1 MMIKDEIKALEE
13 LESAYEKKESEVFDI
28 CDFVLKRIYKL
39 QTEYNR
45 KNRKMLFIISE
56 GFTHFKVDEVEDRGD
71 LIFINYYDTDYDCYD
86 SDSIL
91 LPPDIF
97 DSDSKLTEWF
107 ESKVSEYEAKV
118 KERKQINENK
128 EYQEYLRLKEKY
140 DSQEE

>member
-13 LESAYEKKESEVFDI
+13 LEAAYEKKESEVFDI
-28 CDFVLKRIYKL
+28 CDSVLKKIYNL
-39 QTEYNR
+39 QTEYNK
-45 KNRKMLFIISE
+45 KNRKKLFIISE
-56 GFTHFKVDEVEDRGD
+56 GFTHFKVDDVEDRGD
-71 LIFINYYDTDYDCYD
+71 VIYINYYDTDYDCYD

-97 DSDSKLTEWF
+97 DSDTKLTEWF

-118 KERKQINENK
+118 QERKQINENK

-140 DSQEE
+140 DSQKE